1 MTRALI
7 QRLDAFQSDEPAGAG
22 SNTKNPLSS
31 GSECGLSNS
40 SLPSSENSHNM
51 FGKIHLLSELLAEQ
65 TRDLKASVVS
75 SSRPNS
81 DLVSPQMISTCKEL
95 RREMLTLLRRSQT
108 SPENF
113 ARSSESMSSDRV
125 ASTTKAKRYSRKS
138 KKSSSSAALME
149 NLSESDDASSVQSRA
164 SHTSVEEYNQ
174 NQICNGSKYGS
185 NVSVA
190 DGTSP
195 ANDGKV
201 SKYSSQTSYERVD
214 DEAPRIPGHD
224 LMRASPENVSSPPC
238 SVRSSSRSSISRSSS
253 LVSSECVQVRPP
265 CTTRYFQKCRDNIRC
280 ARRSQGT
287 IFLH

>member
-1 MTRALI
+1 MCFLGVLFHYSQHTLSQTLEGRSKALNLALLLPELQRKTHLAHSQEQLTQTLIAIKHSFLQLFWIVKSQQSIIELVTRPLIDARQEQLESMLATAGREHGRMTRALI

-75 SSRPNS
+75 SSRPNG

-108 SPENF
+108 SPENLT
-113 ARSSESMSSDRV
+113 RSSESMSSDRV

-149 NLSESDDASSVQSRA
+149 NPSESDDVSSVQTRA
-164 SHTSVEEYNQ
+164 SHTRS
-174 NQICNGSKYGS
+174 
-185 NVSVA
+185 
-190 DGTSP
+190 
-195 ANDGKV
+195 
-201 SKYSSQTSYERVD
+201 
-214 DEAPRIPGHD
+214 GHY
-224 LMRASPENVSSPPC
+224 LNFFC
-238 SVRSSSRSSISRSSS
+238 
-253 LVSSECVQVRPP
+253 
-265 CTTRYFQKCRDNIRC
+265 
-280 ARRSQGT
+280 
-287 IFLH
+287 FLFVKNH